1 VEAARA
7 LGAIPVAVAPPV
19 AARHAQGV
27 VVEASPAVAAQYT
40 LVVVVVEA
48 SPAVAAVAP
57 LPDTTNPLSHCSC

>member
-1 VEAARA
+1 
-7 LGAIPVAVAPPV
+7 V

-48 SPAVAAVAP
+48 SPAVAAVAAVAP
-57 LPDTTNPLSHCSC
+57 LLDTTNPPLHCNC